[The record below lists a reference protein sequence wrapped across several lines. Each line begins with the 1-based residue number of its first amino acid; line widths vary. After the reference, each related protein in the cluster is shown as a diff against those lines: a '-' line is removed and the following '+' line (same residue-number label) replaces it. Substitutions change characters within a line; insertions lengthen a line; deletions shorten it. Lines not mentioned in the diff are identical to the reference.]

1 MTKMANTA
9 GKRKKNLQQDEDLL
23 DLKTFGNYT
32 EPNEARGNARRAR
45 WEPRYTGGTMHEKET
60 GKYSSKS
67 LEFLP
72 DLDDPSITPDMVP
85 KPAGWDDSGTKR
97 RAKRVPTHGKKI
109 GAGKA
114 TATKREKDELA
125 STWRKTGPNS
135 MKRGVGDGLSDN
147 EAWWKDL
154 GEKKARK
161 KAQQNKLKP
170 PRRR

>member
-1 MTKMANTA
+1 MANTA

-97 RAKRVPTHGKKI
+97 RTKRVPTHGKKTGTGI
-109 GAGKA
+109 ARVSKGAKATKGAG
-114 TATKREKDELA
+114 
-125 STWRKTGPNS
+125 
-135 MKRGVGDGLSDN
+135 RGVGQPTIDGFIN
-147 EAWWKDL
+147 
-154 GEKKARK
+154 ARK
-161 KAQQNKLKP
+161 SKP
-170 PRRR
+170 SRKRKK

>member
-1 MTKMANTA
+1 MANTA

-32 EPNEARGNARRAR
+32 NPNEARGNARRAR
-45 WEPRYTGGTMHEKET
+45 WVPMYTGGTMHEKET

-67 LEFLP
+67 LVFLP

-97 RAKRVPTHGKKI
+97 RAKRTPTHGKKTGTGI
-109 GAGKA
+109 ARVSKGAKVKKGA
-114 TATKREKDELA
+114 E
-125 STWRKTGPNS
+125 
-135 MKRGVGDGLSDN
+135 RGVGQPDIDEFINGLT
-147 EAWWKDL
+147 
-154 GEKKARK
+154 RK
-161 KAQQNKLKP
+161 NREKP